1 MPQHTRK
8 MKHTVKVIIPFYKE
22 QLSKW
27 ETLSLANTMKV
38 FSKRK
43 IVFLK
48 PNGLD
53 ITYATAPYP
62 EAETISVTDDW
73 LGTKRGIAGYN
84 EMMMSETFYG
94 MFADTEYILICHTDA
109 WVFRDELSAWC
120 DGTYDIVAA
129 PWPTKPLYKHFP
141 IKQYFRFRKRNLP
154 DYTNITAPLKHI
166 PRLTLYGKVGN
177 GGLSLRK
184 VSTHITACRKYAKEI
199 GFFIASKQNEDMFW
213 ALTPKEMVCP
223 DEATALSF
231 AFDTKP
237 RLCYKLN
244 HKQLHMGCHRFTHKS
259 HTRFWQQFIP
269 LST

>member
-1 MPQHTRK
+1 
-8 MKHTVKVIIPFYKE
+8 MKHTVKIVIPFYKKE
-22 QLSKW
+22 LSKM
-27 ETLSLANTMKV
+27 ETMSLENTMKV

-48 PNGLD
+48 PHGLD
-53 ITYATAPYP
+53 ITYASAPYP
-62 EAETISVTDDW
+62 EAEIISVSDDW

-84 EMMMSETFYG
+84 EMMMSETFYKI
-94 MFADTEYILICHTDA
+94 FADTEYILICHTDA

-120 DGTYDIVAA
+120 NGAYDIVAA
-129 PWPTKPLYKHFP
+129 PWPTKPIYKHFP

-154 DYTNITAPLKHI
+154 DYTNITGPLKHI
-166 PRLTLYGKVGN
+166 PRLMLYGKVGN

-184 VSTHITACRKYAKEI
+184 VSTHIAACRKYAKEI
-199 GFFIASKQNEDMFW
+199 GFFIDSQQNEDMFW
-213 ALTPKEMVCP
+213 ALTPTEMTCP
-223 DEATALSF
+223 DEATALNF

-244 HKQLHMGCHRFTHKS
+244 HKRLPMGCHRFTHKS
-259 HTRFWQQFIP
+259 HTRFWLRFIP